1 MQNSRRGNLLPYGI
15 APTFLLSHEGGSTV
29 MGLLRRFAPRNDYFA
44 VFTAVISVGWAF

>member
-15 APTFLLSHEGGSTV
+15 APTFLLPHEGGSIV

-44 VFTAVISVGWAF
+44 GFTAVVSVGWAF